1 MIGKQSG
8 GIMKDQPPQGSP
20 HHGPPILFHSDH
32 YWIEGPKSFPN
43 LASAS
48 LNKLPS
54 SLVLIVIGIL
64 VYTLGFGR
72 LVATALDSPSP
83 IDQIAVSDDPDL
95 GFVPYL
101 VSNDPLQADQDAP
114 AIPDDQ
120 INFAGED
127 LVQDTS
133 ALELDGIR
141 RDQLVDANDGLMAGE
156 AVPLSIWLPN
166 KLIIPKID
174 LEAPIDPVSYKT
186 VEVGG
191 KTYEQWYAPDSPTVG
206 WHQTSA
212 QLGSPGNT
220 ILNGHHNI
228 FGEVFK
234 DLNQLEVGDRIMV
247 QSGQRIFEYVV
258 GTRQILPERYQPIET
273 RLENARWIQ
282 PSSDERIT
290 LITCWP
296 YESNTHR
303 VIVVAVPV
311 GEGE

>member
-1 MIGKQSG
+1 MLTAGRKKINIGNAWWFIAIG
-8 GIMKDQPPQGSP
+8 
-20 HHGPPILFHSDH
+20 
-32 YWIEGPKSFPN
+32 
-43 LASAS
+43 
-48 LNKLPS
+48 
-54 SLVLIVIGIL
+54 LVIYV
-64 VYTLGFGR
+64 TGFTR
-72 LVATALDSPSP
+72 LVAKALDTPSP
-83 IDQIAVSDDPDL
+83 IDEVPILTESDL

-101 VSNDPLQADQDAP
+101 VSNDPLQANQDAP
-114 AIPDDQ
+114 VIPGDQ
-120 INFAGED
+120 IDLPGEDQGIQGSTDLETDGVPRDLLTDVDDGLAAGE
-127 LVQDTS
+127 T
-133 ALELDGIR
+133 
-141 RDQLVDANDGLMAGE
+141 
-156 AVPLSIWLPN
+156 VPLSIWLPN